1 MAITFPSS
9 PSISDEFSAA
19 GKAWLWT
26 GLVWRQ
32 FGYAIIDGGFSTT
45 EILDEASTNDG
56 GTA

>member
-9 PSISDEFSAA
+9 PSISDEFLAA
-19 GKAWLWT
+19 GKAWLWN
-26 GLVWRQ
+26 GFAWRQ

-45 EILDEASTNDG
+45 EILDEASTTDG